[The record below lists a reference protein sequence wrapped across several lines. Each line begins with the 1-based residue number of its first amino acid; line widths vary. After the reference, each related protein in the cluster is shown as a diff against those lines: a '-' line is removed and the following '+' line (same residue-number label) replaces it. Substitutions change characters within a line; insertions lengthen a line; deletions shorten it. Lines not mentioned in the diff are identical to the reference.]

1 MLKPQRPLM
10 QDQSPGD
17 SYFLTLFNFVI
28 KDFIYEKKNGH
39 TLCVCALPRCYYSL
53 HPSVILSAAAAQVQ
67 FGRPSLSIL
76 LKRCT
81 PTL

>member
-1 MLKPQRPLM
+1 M
-10 QDQSPGD
+10 QNPCPGD
-17 SYFLTLFNFVI
+17 YYFLTLLLFA
-28 KDFIYEKKNGH
+28 KKNIYDENMG
-39 TLCVCALPRCYYSL
+39 TICVCALLRCYYSL
-53 HPSVILSAAAAQVQ
+53 HPSVILSAAAVLVQ